1 MRILHLGWGFSPWR
15 SGGLIRYAE
24 DVMALQ
30 AARGHEVHYLCTGRH
45 YPRITGPRLKR
56 WRRDGVRVHEVVNG
70 PIPVGLGTRATA
82 LDVREPWIEGVFA
95 RIVRALGP
103 DVLHVQELLGL
114 PSSLL
119 EIARETGVPVVMTLQ
134 DYFPLCPSVRLLDG
148 DGRVC
153 ERREVVEA
161 CAVACAGAPADH
173 GPEIG
178 RTLRY
183 ELTRAR
189 EAVPGLRDVTFGAL
203 RPLVDPLVRVVS
215 RGAGGARPPLPS
227 VGAIQRRRDVN
238 VARLNRVDVLL
249 AQSHRVEAL
258 YRGLGVDSPRLRTLH
273 LTLAHLERLTP
284 RPPRRPGPLTF
295 ATVDGLSAP
304 SKGSR
309 LLLDAVRQVRGG
321 GGAGRFR
328 LLAHGFVDPAA
339 ARAAAELP
347 EVELRGR
354 FRTEDV
360 DALLDD
366 ADVGVIPSV
375 WEEAYGFVGLEFLAK
390 GVPLLASARGGIV
403 DYAVE
408 GRTAWLN
415 RSVTAEELA
424 ARMLR
429 LIDRPDEVDALAAKV
444 RAARAG
450 LIVPLARHAD
460 ELEAVYAEAA
470 S

>member
-45 YPRITGPRLKR
+45 YPRIGGPRLKR
-56 WRRDGVRVHEVVNG
+56 WRREGVRVHEVVNG

-82 LDVREPWIEGVFA
+82 LDLREPWIEGVFA
-95 RIVRALGP
+95 RLVRELRP

-119 EIARETGVPVVMTLQ
+119 EIAREAGAPVVMTLQ
-134 DYFPLCPSVRLLDG
+134 DYFPLCPSVRLLDA
-148 DGRVC
+148 DGRIC

-161 CAVACAGAPADH
+161 CAAACAGAPVDH
-173 GPEIG
+173 GPAIA

-189 EAVPGLRDVTFGAL
+189 RAVPGLGKVSFGAL
-203 RPLVDPLVRVVS
+203 RGLVDPLVERP
-215 RGAGGARPPLPS
+215 GPPAPAEPPPLA
-227 VGAIQRRRDVN
+227 AIQRRRDVN
-238 VARLNRVDVLL
+238 VDRLNGVDVLL

-258 YRGLGVDSPRLRTLH
+258 YRALGVDSPRLRTLH

-309 LLLDAVRQVRGG
+309 LLLDAVRNVRAQG
-321 GGAGRFR
+321 GRFR
-328 LLAHGFVDPAA
+328 LLAHGFVDPDAAEEAA
-339 ARAAAELP
+339 ALP
-347 EVELRGR
+347 EIELRGL
-354 FRTEDV
+354 FRPEEV
-360 DALLDD
+360 DALLDE

-390 GVPLLASARGGIV
+390 GIPLLASARGGIV
-403 DYAVE
+403 DYAVDGE
-408 GRTAWLN
+408 TAWLN

-429 LIDRPDEVDALAAKV
+429 LIEHPEEVDALAAKV
-444 RAARAG
+444 RAAHG
-450 LIVPLARHAD
+450 ELIVPLARHAD
-460 ELEAVYAEAA
+460 ELEAIYAEA